1 MAANA
6 IHIPC
11 RRCCAEGL
19 AFHAS
24 YTIPAVTKAMVRQ
37 LTRRGL
43 RRSLAKDGS
52 CVVQWA
58 PFTKMNWNR
67 VLAGTYHASASHWQ
81 RFSVL
86 ILDGYLCA
94 GELISSCY
102 YIHAGLVHK
111 CLLYRVF
118 RLLRSSAKGDAAVA
132 CAAAPISL
140 EVPSLAC
147 VGDGGSCGEAF
158 AEFRSRVH
166 SIGGAWVLK
175 EGNTNNAIAVHTFD
189 HSELDAALALVSS
202 DGDRV
207 STHPESGDSKGG
219 KPNAWVVQQYV
230 SDVLLLRGCKFHV
243 RVNVLAVGNLCVYVH
258 DDMVFHVA
266 CAVRTASYCLSRLC
280 ASARAKLT
288 MLHDDQPFVN
298 ADWGNKWVH
307 VTNHGVQRHH
317 PDYNHDRKT
326 LTWSGFMTEV
336 AVGRAGVDI
345 KRKCQELR
353 SAIHQVVAGTFACME
368 VRLHRVNVCPCAK
381 PFTYLPLSRHNGSY
395 SCPCPTASKC
405 LGLTCLL
412 MRHGS
417 RGFWRYAIRVVMHG
431 VALTCPPPCCC
442 QVNECPALEGLA
454 HPVCV
459 LVGDYAGVTRLTL
472 TCRRN
477 CAKEW
482 LTTCL
487 GWCSTPCYQP
497 TRHPSSHRRSL
508 VCCPVTTATVGTRRS
523 TSERQVRRLWQ
534 PHGMWCM
541 RGTT

>member
-1 MAANA
+1 MGTRDQSWRTAAPPRLQPRKENPDLVR
-6 IHIPC
+6 IHDRGRCWAC
-11 RRCCAEGL
+11 RRRHQTQVPGAE
-19 AFHAS
+19 
-24 YTIPAVTKAMVRQ
+24 
-37 LTRRGL
+37 
-43 RRSLAKDGS
+43 
-52 CVVQWA
+52 
-58 PFTKMNWNR
+58 
-67 VLAGTYHASASHWQ
+67 
-81 RFSVL
+81 
-86 ILDGYLCA
+86 
-94 GELISSCY
+94 
-102 YIHAGLVHK
+102 
-111 CLLYRVF
+111 
-118 RLLRSSAKGDAAVA
+118 
-132 CAAAPISL
+132 
-140 EVPSLAC
+140 
-147 VGDGGSCGEAF
+147 VGD
-158 AEFRSRVH
+158 
-166 SIGGAWVLK
+166 
-175 EGNTNNAIAVHTFD
+175 T
-189 HSELDAALALVSS
+189 
-202 DGDRV
+202 
-207 STHPESGDSKGG
+207 
-219 KPNAWVVQQYV
+219 
-230 SDVLLLRGCKFHV
+230 
-243 RVNVLAVGNLCVYVH
+243 
-258 DDMVFHVA
+258 
-266 CAVRTASYCLSRLC
+266 
-280 ASARAKLT
+280 
-288 MLHDDQPFVN
+288 
-298 ADWGNKWVH
+298 
-307 VTNHGVQRHH
+307 
-317 PDYNHDRKT
+317 
-326 LTWSGFMTEV
+326 
-336 AVGRAGVDI
+336 
-345 KRKCQELR
+345 
-353 SAIHQVVAGTFACME
+353 QVVAGTFACME

>member
-1 MAANA
+1 MRGLCNSMYPTCFCCGDASSMSGSTYWLLGIFACMSTTTWYSTLLVLYVRPATAYRGCVPQPVPNL
-6 IHIPC
+6 
-11 RRCCAEGL
+11 RCC
-19 AFHAS
+19 
-24 YTIPAVTKAMVRQ
+24 
-37 LTRRGL
+37 
-43 RRSLAKDGS
+43 
-52 CVVQWA
+52 VV
-58 PFTKMNWNR
+58 
-67 VLAGTYHASASHWQ
+67 
-81 RFSVL
+81 
-86 ILDGYLCA
+86 
-94 GELISSCY
+94 
-102 YIHAGLVHK
+102 
-111 CLLYRVF
+111 
-118 RLLRSSAKGDAAVA
+118 
-132 CAAAPISL
+132 
-140 EVPSLAC
+140 
-147 VGDGGSCGEAF
+147 
-158 AEFRSRVH
+158 
-166 SIGGAWVLK
+166 
-175 EGNTNNAIAVHTFD
+175 
-189 HSELDAALALVSS
+189 
-202 DGDRV
+202 
-207 STHPESGDSKGG
+207 
-219 KPNAWVVQQYV
+219 
-230 SDVLLLRGCKFHV
+230 
-243 RVNVLAVGNLCVYVH
+243 
-258 DDMVFHVA
+258 
-266 CAVRTASYCLSRLC
+266 
-280 ASARAKLT
+280 
-288 MLHDDQPFVN
+288 DQPFVN

-417 RGFWRYAIRVVMHG
+417 RGFWRYAIRVAMHG
-431 VALTCPPPCCC
+431 VSLTWPPPCCC

-523 TSERQVRRLWQ
+523 TSERQVRRLWK